1 MTDSRTALRRHLA
14 ALPGATEE
22 YPFKLAARVF
32 KVGGKMFAVTGIDD
46 DPPCITLKGDPED
59 NEADRAEY
67 PAVRP
72 GWHMNKR
79 HWNTVTL
86 DGSVP
91 DDVLTE
97 MIRASHA
104 LVVRGLP
111 RAARVGLQEESDAA
125 DYRP

>member
-1 MTDSRTALRRHLA
+1 MSDAREALRRRLA

-22 YPFKLAARVF
+22 YPFDPDTRVF
-32 KVGGKMFAVTGIDD
+32 KVGGKMFALTGVDD
-46 DPPCITLKGDPED
+46 DPPLLSLKGSPED

-72 GWHMNKR
+72 GWHLNKR

-91 DDVLTE
+91 DDVLAE
-97 MIRASHA
+97 MIPASYA
-104 LVVRGLP
+104 IVVHGLT
-111 RAARVGLQEESDAA
+111 RAARAA
-125 DYRP
+125 LPRT